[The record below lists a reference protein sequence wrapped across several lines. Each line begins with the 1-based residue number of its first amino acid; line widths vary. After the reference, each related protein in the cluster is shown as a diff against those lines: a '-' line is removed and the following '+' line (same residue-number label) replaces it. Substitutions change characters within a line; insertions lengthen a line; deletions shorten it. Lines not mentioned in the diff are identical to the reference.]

1 MFYDIEQNIDAWL
14 DMRAGKVTG
23 SAIAKIMANFGKA
36 FGQPAKD
43 YAATLATERLRG
55 ARITGD
61 RYNNKHMEAGH
72 VEEPMALA
80 LFEHK
85 TGKTV
90 AGGGF
95 YDNGK
100 TGCSPDGNILFE
112 TAGIEIKSVV
122 PHVFAKA
129 KKDNVVA
136 SAYKWQ
142 VAFNIR
148 ECGYDY
154 IDYITYCE
162 QAFYK
167 ERVAVYHL
175 GDEIKGDI
183 VIVNVTK
190 ENQADNIDMINE
202 RLAEFEKLVDEW
214 MDILSN

>member
-1 MFYDIEQNIDAWL
+1 MFHDIEQNTDAWL

-23 SAIAKIMANFGKA
+23 SSIAKVMANFGKA

-80 LFEHK
+80 LYEHIS
-85 TGKTV
+85 GKTV
-90 AGGGF
+90 ASGGF

-112 TAGIEIKSVV
+112 NAGIEIKSVM
-122 PHVFAKA
+122 PHIYAKA
-129 KKDNVVA
+129 KKDKAVA

-162 QAFYK
+162 QAYHVK
-167 ERVAVYHL
+167 REKVYYQ

-183 VIVNVTK
+183 VIINVTK
-190 ENQADNIDMINE
+190 ESQSDNIDMISE
-202 RLAEFEKLVDEW
+202 RLESFEKMVDDW
-214 MDILSN
+214 MEILQN